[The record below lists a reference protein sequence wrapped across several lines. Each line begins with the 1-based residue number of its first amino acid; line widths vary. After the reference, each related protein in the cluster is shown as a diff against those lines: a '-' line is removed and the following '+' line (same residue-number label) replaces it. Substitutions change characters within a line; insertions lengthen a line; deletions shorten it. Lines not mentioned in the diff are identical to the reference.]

1 MEQKKKALGRGLE
14 ELFSTEV
21 LDFDTFESNI
31 MENATTN
38 EIQDIPINEIRPNPY
53 QPRKSFNEEALRE
66 LSESIKNHGVFQPII
81 VKKGIRGYDLI
92 AGERRL
98 RASKMAGLD
107 KIPAIVK
114 DFSDDEMREIAL
126 LENIQR
132 ENLTA
137 IELAW
142 AYKGIIDN
150 LDIRQEDLALRIGK
164 SRSHITNTLGLLN
177 LPEEVQKM
185 ILNGELSMG
194 HARVLSK
201 MEDESKITGLAKKI
215 INEGLSVHEIEE
227 ISKDEEIK
235 KRVPITRR
243 ERNTDYTNIENEL
256 KDIVNMISEKLMPEE
271 DKNWLTGE
279 PVSDSKIFFVNNAGL
294 CLLSAWFLR
303 LLSML
308 DYLNEARKDIK
319 DTKSRIRAMFLLQYL
334 TCQEEKEYRETELVF
349 NRLLVGL
356 PMHIPLPKRLELT
369 ADEKQIADSLLSAVK
384 AHWSKMNGT
393 SLKGFLQSFVTRTGR
408 LEEQDE
414 KWLLTVDDKTHD
426 ILLDSVPWGFR
437 QIRLPWLKKY
447 IQVKWHDKQEF

>member
-81 VKKGIRGYDLI
+81 VKKGSRGYDLI

-137 IELAW
+137 IERAW

-256 KDIVNMISEKLMPEE
+256 KDILGTKVKVDNKKINIYFENVN
-271 DKNWLTGE
+271 D
-279 PVSDSKIFFVNNAGL
+279 
-294 CLLSAWFLR
+294 
-303 LLSML
+303 
-308 DYLNEARKDIK
+308 LNRILEIMNIEIK
-319 DTKSRIRAMFLLQYL
+319 
-334 TCQEEKEYRETELVF
+334 
-349 NRLLVGL
+349 
-356 PMHIPLPKRLELT
+356 
-369 ADEKQIADSLLSAVK
+369 
-384 AHWSKMNGT
+384 
-393 SLKGFLQSFVTRTGR
+393 
-408 LEEQDE
+408 
-414 KWLLTVDDKTHD
+414 
-426 ILLDSVPWGFR
+426 
-437 QIRLPWLKKY
+437 
-447 IQVKWHDKQEF
+447 

>member
-201 MEDESKITGLAKKI
+201 MEDESKITDLAKKI

-256 KDIVNMISEKLMPEE
+256 KDILGTKVKVDNK
-271 DKNWLTGE
+271 
-279 PVSDSKIFFVNNAGL
+279 KINIYFENGN
-294 CLLSAWFLR
+294 
-303 LLSML
+303 
-308 DYLNEARKDIK
+308 DLNRILEIMNIEIK
-319 DTKSRIRAMFLLQYL
+319 
-334 TCQEEKEYRETELVF
+334 
-349 NRLLVGL
+349 
-356 PMHIPLPKRLELT
+356 
-369 ADEKQIADSLLSAVK
+369 
-384 AHWSKMNGT
+384 
-393 SLKGFLQSFVTRTGR
+393 
-408 LEEQDE
+408 
-414 KWLLTVDDKTHD
+414 
-426 ILLDSVPWGFR
+426 
-437 QIRLPWLKKY
+437 
-447 IQVKWHDKQEF
+447 

>member
-132 ENLTA
+132 ENLNA

-256 KDIVNMISEKLMPEE
+256 KDILGTKVKVDNKKINIYFENVN
-271 DKNWLTGE
+271 D
-279 PVSDSKIFFVNNAGL
+279 
-294 CLLSAWFLR
+294 
-303 LLSML
+303 
-308 DYLNEARKDIK
+308 LNRILEIMNIEIK
-319 DTKSRIRAMFLLQYL
+319 
-334 TCQEEKEYRETELVF
+334 
-349 NRLLVGL
+349 
-356 PMHIPLPKRLELT
+356 
-369 ADEKQIADSLLSAVK
+369 
-384 AHWSKMNGT
+384 
-393 SLKGFLQSFVTRTGR
+393 
-408 LEEQDE
+408 
-414 KWLLTVDDKTHD
+414 
-426 ILLDSVPWGFR
+426 
-437 QIRLPWLKKY
+437 
-447 IQVKWHDKQEF
+447 

>member
-98 RASKMAGLD
+98 RASKMARLD

-256 KDIVNMISEKLMPEE
+256 KDILGTKVKVDNKKINIYFENVN
-271 DKNWLTGE
+271 D
-279 PVSDSKIFFVNNAGL
+279 
-294 CLLSAWFLR
+294 
-303 LLSML
+303 
-308 DYLNEARKDIK
+308 LNRILEIMNIEIK
-319 DTKSRIRAMFLLQYL
+319 
-334 TCQEEKEYRETELVF
+334 
-349 NRLLVGL
+349 
-356 PMHIPLPKRLELT
+356 
-369 ADEKQIADSLLSAVK
+369 
-384 AHWSKMNGT
+384 
-393 SLKGFLQSFVTRTGR
+393 
-408 LEEQDE
+408 
-414 KWLLTVDDKTHD
+414 
-426 ILLDSVPWGFR
+426 
-437 QIRLPWLKKY
+437 
-447 IQVKWHDKQEF
+447 